1 LEGEPV
7 SGRTTET
14 PRIAARHRGQA
25 GFTLIEVIIATA
37 LGLLVMS
44 ALTSV
49 VLTTTMAASTIT
61 GRVET
66 SAQIRGFQFAAGDD
80 FALAR
85 PPAPSG
91 CGTPSSPCTTA
102 IVLLG
107 SLMRN
112 QANDLT
118 PADPFTV
125 RYVWD
130 PTRQV
135 VTRFTEQG
143 TDPPTSRIVARNVTA
158 YSWYVDPSGAH
169 RTVVIALT
177 VTVRGSFG
185 TTYNESETLRFYPRV
200 TATPSP

>member
-1 LEGEPV
+1 VKAETP
-7 SGRTTET
+7 TT
-14 PRIAARHRGQA
+14 PRIPRRRRAQA

-37 LGLLVMS
+37 LGLLVLS

-49 VLTTTMAASTIT
+49 VMTTSMAAATIT

-66 SAQIRGFQFAAGDD
+66 SAQIRNFQFAADDD

-85 PPAPSG
+85 PPTPSG
-91 CGTPSSPCTTA
+91 CGTSSSPCTTA

-107 SLMRN
+107 NLMPN
-112 QANDLT
+112 DANPT
-118 PADPFTV
+118 VPAAPFTV

-130 PTRQV
+130 PNLQI
-135 VTRFTEQG
+135 VTRFTEKGQK
-143 TDPPTSRIVARNVTA
+143 PPAGSSLAHHGVLVVHR
-158 YSWYVDPSGAH
+158 YVGAH
-169 RTVVIALT
+169 HTVVIAMT

-185 TTYNESETLRFYPRV
+185 TIYNESETLRFYPRV